1 MCGLQCGDAVQPERK
16 NDLTIREF
24 TEHDRD
30 DVRRLLVQLTGHETS
45 RKAVEERFAYF
56 RRSAAEFLFIA
67 EDEGK
72 VAGLCGF
79 RIREN
84 VEDDTRYGEI
94 SMLVV
99 DESIRRQ
106 GIATQFVNFA
116 ESLAREKGCI
126 GLWLVSGFGREEH
139 AHEFY
144 KQQGFTVNGCR
155 FVKIFQKE

>member
-1 MCGLQCGDAVQPERK
+1 VQPERK

-24 TEHDRD
+24 TEHDMD

-45 RKAVEERFAYF
+45 QKTVEERFLYY
-56 RRSAAEFLFIA
+56 RSSSTEFLFVA
-67 EDEGK
+67 EFGGK

-99 DESIRRQ
+99 DENMRRH
-106 GIATQFVNFA
+106 GIAAQFVNFA
-116 ESLAREKGCI
+116 ESLAREKGCM

-144 KQQGFTVNGCR
+144 KQ
-155 FVKIFQKE
+155 